1 MSRDQSGS
9 LDESL
14 LVRDNSLTPS
24 LVKTSEGASSELGE
38 EMPAPAP
45 APSTTPDWSPPPPLQ
60 LSSYNLSAPPPLPL
74 KPLRTETLER
84 HPAPATAPA
93 PARHLHQLRT
103 FTSGRASAEPL
114 DTFKLGA
121 ARPETEA
128 RLRSSPAPAPGS
140 QLTTSLSE
148 LDLRYP
154 LKLIVSV
161 SVK

>member
-24 LVKTSEGASSELGE
+24 LVKTSEGAELGE
-38 EMPAPAP
+38 EMPAP

-60 LSSYNLSAPPPLPL
+60 LSSYNLSAPPSLPL

-84 HPAPATAPA
+84 HPAPA
-93 PARHLHQLRT
+93 RHLQQLRT

-121 ARPETEA
+121 ARPEPEA

-154 LKLIVSV
+154 LALIASV

>member
-24 LVKTSEGASSELGE
+24 LVKTSEGAGGELGE
-38 EMPAPAP
+38 EMPAP

-84 HPAPATAPA
+84 HPAPA
-93 PARHLHQLRT
+93 PARHLQQLRT

-121 ARPETEA
+121 ARPEPEA
-128 RLRSSPAPAPGS
+128 RLRSSPAPAPGP

-154 LKLIVSV
+154 LTLIASA